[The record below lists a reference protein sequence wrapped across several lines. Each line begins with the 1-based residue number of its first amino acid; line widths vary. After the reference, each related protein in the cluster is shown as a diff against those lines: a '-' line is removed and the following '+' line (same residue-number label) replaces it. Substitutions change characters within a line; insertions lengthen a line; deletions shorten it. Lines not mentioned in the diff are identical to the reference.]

1 MRDICICL
9 CSPAHMHMSMQYI
22 CLCSP
27 ARYDSARAR
36 CCLHCSRWPCITAPF
51 CMPMSYQ
58 RLKSCTVTPAC
69 ICMHNPESTQCKK
82 SVESLRVGLG
92 VRHCHPPHHR
102 AAPGGGLPATAGRS
116 LARGFWACRAHGP
129 PGRSVRGGQPGLP
142 SPVLAGCVACG
153 AAGGPD
159 RPAQHQDS
167 GRGWSCSGSCVAARP
182 DVPRAVWLARPDS
195 SAVSSAD
202 CCAGSGRLA
211 GLQSLG
217 RRGPPAPTQQMT
229 TPAEGR
235 GGRFA

>member
-102 AAPGGGLPATAGRS
+102 AAPGGGLPATRRTEPGTRVLGLPGARPAGAVGAGRA
-116 LARGFWACRAHGP
+116 ARIA
-129 PGRSVRGGQPGLP
+129 QPGPRRL
-142 SPVLAGCVACG
+142 
-153 AAGGPD
+153 
-159 RPAQHQDS
+159 
-167 GRGWSCSGSCVAARP
+167 RG
-182 DVPRAVWLARPDS
+182 L
-195 SAVSSAD
+195 
-202 CCAGSGRLA
+202 
-211 GLQSLG
+211 
-217 RRGPPAPTQQMT
+217 
-229 TPAEGR
+229 R
-235 GGRFA
+235 GGRWAGPARTAPRQRQGVELLGVLRGSQARRAKSGVVGTPRL